1 MGLGFDHASMLP
13 KELFPVPNFVHDAV
27 GCGTSRSSH
36 RRHNA
41 RSHRDNWQSDCIRT
55 LNTMAGYGAADTPSV
70 LNSAQSSCLDFVRES
85 FLHQAYPGDDASGEA
100 LLGLSSSAYAA
111 GIPDVG
117 PTAPYA
123 KARVAWPAPGSHPAR
138 LEQLLGAAD
147 RNRFVDRNLHML
159 RSSDVAQQ
167 LMEDSEICPHIDPVL
182 KYNRQS
188 YVEFLA
194 ELHSRG
200 LLRWR
205 RQQEG
210 HQHTLGIFF
219 VTKNFGS
226 FSTPERPTFNS
237 MSLLALICQLL
248 LPLPVLT
255 PMANVVLTLCTVMW
269 QTPFTIWKFLTIY
282 LIYSACHRCPTG
294 CCADMGLAMLCTT
307 GILLIITTF

>member
-1 MGLGFDHASMLP
+1 
-13 KELFPVPNFVHDAV
+13 
-27 GCGTSRSSH
+27 
-36 RRHNA
+36 
-41 RSHRDNWQSDCIRT
+41 
-55 LNTMAGYGAADTPSV
+55 MAGYGAAETPSV
-70 LNSAQSSCLDFVRES
+70 LNSAQSSCVDFVRDS

-117 PTAPYA
+117 PTAPFA
-123 KARVAWPAPGSHPAR
+123 KASVAWPAPGSHPAR

-210 HQHTLGIFF
+210 HQHTLGVFF
-219 VTKNFGS
+219 VTKKDGS
-226 FSTPERPTFNS
+226 LRLIFDTRRANLQFNEP
-237 MSLLALICQLL
+237 Q
-248 LPLPVLT
+248 
-255 PMANVVLTLCTVMW
+255 
-269 QTPFTIWKFLTIY
+269 Y
-282 LIYSACHRCPTG
+282 
-294 CCADMGLAMLCTT
+294 
-307 GILLIITTF
+307 